1 MMHILTDNISRI
13 NTSRAPVPTNYSMK
27 VTRVV
32 HRMWRLDFAV
42 LVCMY
47 SCMESSTRI
56 LLVQYMHHHGADA
69 WCSMHCGMF
78 RHSAFGHA
86 VKVSGSQCP
95 ETAEAMSEDDQH
107 EPLLHHGQDP
117 RIRAERIAERT
128 ALVRMLRLD
137 VELEHSTWAAAREMR
152 GRVLDAARETV
163 QARRET
169 AQARREADELK
180 TTMEDQDEELQEV
193 RRQIARLAVDP
204 ENAAGADS
212 SPSESAPAAISESTP
227 STPSS
232 SSEDE
237 EGDQP
242 RVAPRLENSRN

>member
-1 MMHILTDNISRI
+1 
-13 NTSRAPVPTNYSMK
+13 
-27 VTRVV
+27 
-32 HRMWRLDFAV
+32 
-42 LVCMY
+42 
-47 SCMESSTRI
+47 MESSTRI

-95 ETAEAMSEDDQH
+95 GTAEAMSEDDQH
-107 EPLLHHGQDP
+107 EPLLHHVQDP
-117 RIRAERIAERT
+117 TIRAERIAERT
-128 ALVRMLRLD
+128 ALVRMLHLD
-137 VELEHSTWAAAREMR
+137 VGLELSTWAAAREMR

-212 SPSESAPAAISESTP
+212 
-227 STPSS
+227 
-232 SSEDE
+232 EDE
-237 EGDQP
+237 DGVDGVDSENAAGADSDGADSENAASVDSENEDGGD
-242 RVAPRLENSRN
+242 AENLHDFFPNPAKWNYWNE